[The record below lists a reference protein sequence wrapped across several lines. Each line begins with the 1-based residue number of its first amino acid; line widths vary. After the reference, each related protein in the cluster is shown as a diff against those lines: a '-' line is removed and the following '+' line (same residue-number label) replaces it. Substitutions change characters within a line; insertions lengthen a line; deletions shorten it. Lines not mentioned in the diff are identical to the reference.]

1 MADIVIVN
9 PRFNTSFWGMEKCMG
24 MLGKRANLPV
34 ACLPLLAA
42 LVPKHHDVTIVDE
55 NVEEIDFDRLG
66 HADMVCVTGMSIQGT
81 RMREIL
87 EELRVREVLTV
98 VGGPMATVEPE
109 ELTDLA
115 DVIFIGEADTTWPQF
130 IKEWETGCHA
140 RRYEQHEKTDMTT
153 LPPPRLELLKSQHYM
168 FGSMQISRGCPFT
181 CEFCDIIV
189 TFGRKP
195 RLKSSQQVLAELDAY
210 YREGI
215 QIVFVV
221 DDNLIGN
228 KKAIKPTLR
237 EIAKWQEEHA
247 YALTL
252 FTEASLD
259 LAEDEELM
267 VLMGQA
273 GFQSVFIGIES
284 PDEASLK
291 ETKKYQNVRERA
303 GTLLERVK
311 RIQDN
316 GLDVWCGMIVGFD
329 NDKPNAFDVLPGF
342 LSEARI
348 ANALIGLLHAI
359 PTTPLFDRLRSEGR
373 LNDAAGSEAYGTNV
387 IPLGMS
393 PAAMRDGLIR
403 VTENS
408 YSADAYFQRLDALFI
423 EGGFKF
429 AAHQLGYWRSHRWAW
444 AKSCLENYIMFAV
457 LAGRLIHRVEDQALK
472 HRYRAQLLRAVR
484 ARMFEPQLLVTY
496 AIKTAMHYHYAAI
509 AKSLSD
515 SIGGPVPEA
524 ARSFSRQRPGRPAA
538 SKVREAVRATIG
550 DELISKRADTLP
562 H

>member
-24 MLGKRANLPV
+24 ILGKRANLPV

-42 LVPKHHDVTIVDE
+42 LVPKRHNVTVVDE
-55 NVEEIDFDRLG
+55 NVEDIDFDQLG
-66 HADMVCVTGMSIQGT
+66 RADMVCVTGMSIQGT

-87 EELRVREVLTV
+87 EEVRARKVFTV

-109 ELTDLA
+109 ELADLA

-130 IKEWETGCHA
+130 IKEWETGHHLG
-140 RRYEQHEKTDMTT
+140 RYEQHDKTDMTT
-153 LPPPRLELLKSQHYM
+153 LPLPRLELLKSQHYM

-195 RLKSSQQVLAELDAY
+195 RLKSSVQVLAELDAY
-210 YREGI
+210 YRDGI
-215 QIVFVV
+215 KIVFVV

-237 EIAKWQEEHA
+237 EIAKWQEQHA

-267 VLMGQA
+267 VLMGKA

-284 PDEASLK
+284 PDEVSLK

-303 GTLLERVK
+303 GTLIERVK
-311 RIQDN
+311 RIQAH

-329 NDKPNAFDVLPGF
+329 NDKEGAFDVLPGF
-342 LSEARI
+342 LSETRI

-359 PTTPLFDRLRSEGR
+359 PTTPLFDRLKSEGR

-387 IPLGMS
+387 VPLGMS

-403 VTENS
+403 ATANS
-408 YSADAYFQRLDALFI
+408 YSADAYFQRLDALFV

-429 AAHQLGYWRSHRWAW
+429 AVHHLQYWRMHKLAW
-444 AKSCLENYIMFAV
+444 AKSCLENYVMFVV
-457 LAGRLIHRVEDQALK
+457 LAVRLIHRVQDRDLK
-472 HRYRAQLLRAVR
+472 RRYRGQLLRAFR
-484 ARMFEPQLLVTY
+484 ARMYEPQLLFTY
-496 AIKTAMHYHYAAI
+496 AIKTAMHFHYAEI
-509 AKSLSD
+509 AQTLLD
-515 SIGGPVPEA
+515 SVGGPMPEA
-524 ARSFSRQRPGRPAA
+524 ARSFSRQTRGR
-538 SKVREAVRATIG
+538 AVVEVQVARVPSRAEG
-550 DELISKRADTLP
+550 
-562 H
+562 

>member
-42 LVPKHHDVTIVDE
+42 LVPKHHDVTIMDE

-66 HADMVCVTGMSIQGT
+66 RADMVCVTGMSIQGT

-87 EELRVREVLTV
+87 EQVRRRGVLAV
-98 VGGPMATVEPE
+98 VGGPLATVEPDE
-109 ELTDLA
+109 ISDLA
-115 DVIFIGEADTTWPQF
+115 DVIFIGEADVTWPLF
-130 IKEWETGCHA
+130 IREWETGCHTC
-140 RRYEQHEKTDMTT
+140 RYEQHDKTDMTT
-153 LPPPRLELLKSQHYM
+153 LPQPRLELLKSQHYM

-195 RLKSSQQVLAELDAY
+195 RLKSSEQVLAELDAY

-215 QIVFVV
+215 KIIFVV

-267 VLMGQA
+267 ILMGRA

-303 GTLLERVK
+303 GTLVERVK

-329 NDKPNAFDVLPGF
+329 NDKPAAFEVLPGF

-359 PTTPLFDRLRSEGR
+359 PTTPLYNRLKVEGR
-373 LNDAAGSEAYGTNV
+373 LNDAAGNEAYGTNV

-393 PAAMRDGLIR
+393 PRNMRDGLIW
-403 VTENS
+403 VTERC
-408 YSADAYFQRLDALFI
+408 YSADAYFRRLDALFI
-423 EGGFKF
+423 EGRFKF
-429 AAHQLGYWRSHRWAW
+429 AAHQLGYWRRHRLAW
-444 AKSCLENYIMFAV
+444 AKCCFENYIMFAV
-457 LAGRLIHRVEDQALK
+457 LAGRLVHRVENRSLAR
-472 HRYRAQLLRAVR
+472 RYRSQLFRAFR
-484 ARMFEPQLLVTY
+484 ARMFEPQLLFTY
-496 AIKTAMHYHYAAI
+496 AVKAAMHYHYAAI

-515 SIGGPVPEA
+515 SADGPVPESV
-524 ARSFSRQRPGRPAA
+524 RSFSRARRRDP
-538 SKVREAVRATIG
+538 SRAN
-550 DELISKRADTLP
+550 P
-562 H
+562 N

>member
-55 NVEEIDFDRLG
+55 NVEDIDFDRLG

-130 IKEWETGCHA
+130 IKEWETGSHA

-153 LPPPRLELLKSQHYM
+153 LPSPRLELLKSQHYM

-429 AAHQLGYWRSHRWAW
+429 AAHQLEYWRSHRWAW

-457 LAGRLIHRVEDQALK
+457 LAGQLIHRVEDQALK

-496 AIKTAMHYHYAAI
+496 AVKTAMHYHYAAI

-524 ARSFSRQRPGRPAA
+524 ARSFSLAAERSHARISASGRSRALPHRPA
-538 SKVREAVRATIG
+538 RAR
-550 DELISKRADTLP
+550 SRR
-562 H
+562 